1 MSANKHKAISGGRK
15 TILSQAEKAERFMWR
30 LSMQVSKACD
40 DFQMR
45 RNGYKPT
52 GLRGIINASILKTQS
67 ENK

>member
-1 MSANKHKAISGGRK
+1 
-15 TILSQAEKAERFMWR
+15 MWR